1 MYMASDAVL
10 HHPQLVAA
18 ILESLGCENA
28 LARACAVSLFW
39 KQEASANSLWRPLCL
54 RRFPQL
60 AGLLA
65 PTADFQKLF
74 AGQARAQSRPFRT
87 PAMPALPPDGLS
99 FCVHIERETRFNRRR
114 SYKTVASATLRASA
128 NLREDDTSFSWPI
141 KLRKS
146 ALTPCQNLEHILEFC
161 DSDALAAEIEE
172 HCSWRASISVHRAR
186 DGKFC
191 SLLVR
196 CAPPR
201 ARASATC
208 RTDCAAA
215 RTGRQPLLDMASGED
230 DGLEESLLP
239 GGSDG
244 SWAYESVVFE
254 PFECEDLNLRIVAR
268 LQPHWGVIGGP
279 PRDVEES
286 DETPELLWS
295 LGLAFTRK
303 GDDLT
308 YDDEED
314 EMVPNPAL
322 RKVLKASTCL
332 SELARLDWT

>member
-1 MYMASDAVL
+1 MASDVL

-172 HCSWRASISVHRAR
+172 HCSWRASISVHRTR

-191 SLLVR
+191 SLLV
-196 CAPPR
+196 
-201 ARASATC
+201 
-208 RTDCAAA
+208 
-215 RTGRQPLLDMASGED
+215 RQPLLDMASGED